1 MFLHFGNAIKNMV
14 WQEMIY
20 DTEDII
26 REENSTANKKWLI
39 YFLLL
44 VSDIQLGGKYSSICT
59 HDIS

>member
-44 VSDIQLGGKYSSICT
+44 VSDIQLGGKI
-59 HDIS
+59 